1 MDCRNGSLDRRGTG
15 PTTCGAFSASTA
27 AGAATA
33 SAPTVR
39 EALPSAAAS
48 AESPAGTGKGKI
60 FPCPS
65 CGADL
70 EFHIGQQNL
79 RCPFCGYAEDLTPGE
94 DERLEERDLSATLER
109 LVELRRAGGSEKL
122 ETEEVECE
130 ACSATVEF
138 KGPLTSTECAYCGSP
153 VQREN
158 VHRSQERVPVDGVV
172 PFQVDRR
179 RAQENL
185 GRWLESRWFA
195 PNAFKKRGLE
205 GKFNGIYLP
214 FWTFDALAFCRYRG
228 QRGDRQIISRG
239 SGRNRR
245 RETKVRW
252 QPASGQFQ
260 TFFDD
265 LVVPAN
271 RTLPRDFLAKLQ
283 PWPLEKARPFTEEL
297 LAGHFAQ
304 TYEISLDEAFPQA
317 DQQIEARLEVE
328 AARRIG
334 GDLQR
339 VQSLEKR
346 LSAITYKHLL
356 MPVWMM
362 SYRYKERTFQVLVNA
377 ASGEVFGQRPYSAVK
392 IIFAVLAAILLVLVF
407 S

>member
-1 MDCRNGSLDRRGTG
+1 MRE
-15 PTTCGAFSASTA
+15 GAS
-27 AGAATA
+27 GDG
-33 SAPTVR
+33 R
-39 EALPSAAAS
+39 
-48 AESPAGTGKGKI
+48 GKGKI

-70 EFHIGQQNL
+70 EFHIGQQDL
-79 RCPFCGYAEDLTPGE
+79 RCPFCGHAEDLTPGE
-94 DERLEERDLSATLER
+94 DDEVGEQDFSARLER
-109 LVELRRAGGSEKL
+109 LVELRRAGKSDTL

-138 KGPLTSTECAYCGSP
+138 KGPLTSSECAYCGSP

-158 VHRSQERVPVDGVV
+158 AHRSKERVPVDGVV
-172 PFQVDRR
+172 PFQIERR
-179 RAQENL
+179 RAQQNL
-185 GRWLESRWFA
+185 SRWLKSRWFA
-195 PNAFKKRGLE
+195 PNAFKKRGLD

-214 FWTFDALAFCRYRG
+214 FWTFDAMAFCRYRG
-228 QRGDRQIISRG
+228 ERGDRQVVVRG
-239 SGRNRR
+239 RGRNRQQR
-245 RETKVRW
+245 TSLRW
-252 QPASGQFQ
+252 TPASGQFQ
-260 TFFDD
+260 SFFDD
-265 LVVPAN
+265 LIVAGN
-271 RTLPRDFLAKLQ
+271 RTLPRKFLARLK

-304 TYEISLDEAFPQA
+304 TYEIPLDEAFPLA
-317 DQQIEARLEVE
+317 EQQIEQRLRGA

-334 GDLQR
+334 GDSQR
-339 VQSLEKR
+339 IHRLEKR

-362 SYRYKERTFQVLVNA
+362 SYRYKERSFQVLVNA

-392 IIFAVLAAILLVLVF
+392 IILTILALLAVVLMF